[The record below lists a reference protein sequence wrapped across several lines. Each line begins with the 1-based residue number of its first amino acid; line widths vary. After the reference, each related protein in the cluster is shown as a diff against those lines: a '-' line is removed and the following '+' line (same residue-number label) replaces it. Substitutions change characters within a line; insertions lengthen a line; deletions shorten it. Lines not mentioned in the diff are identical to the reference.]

1 MMNALMVGLVALAT
15 YRLTRLVTADA
26 IMQPLR
32 DWVANRG
39 RARLTYLVAC
49 DWCLSI
55 WIAPVPTFAAV
66 LWPTNRLVIA
76 VLVALGAS
84 ALTGLVSLLERRMDA
99 E

>member
-1 MMNALMVGLVALAT
+1 MNALMVTLVALAT

-26 IMQPLR
+26 IMQPFR

-39 RARLTYLVAC
+39 RARLTYLVTC

-55 WIAPVPTFAAV
+55 WVAPVPTLAVV

-76 VLVALGAS
+76 AIVALGAS
-84 ALTGLVSLLERRMDA
+84 AVTGLVSLIERRMDA